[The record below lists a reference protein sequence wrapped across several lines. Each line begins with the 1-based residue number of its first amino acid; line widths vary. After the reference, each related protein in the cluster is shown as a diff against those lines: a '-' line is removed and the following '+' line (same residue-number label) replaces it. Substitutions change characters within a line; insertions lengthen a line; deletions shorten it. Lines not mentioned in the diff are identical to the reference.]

1 MLNQEITEH
10 TCNILYDNKETKETL
25 ESILKSLVELGLTQ
39 NEAKVYI
46 YLAKSGPKKA
56 IEIAKAL
63 RMPRTEIYHLL
74 AKLQSKGLIML
85 TLQHPIKYVSKPF
98 NETIQ
103 ILLSSIDEKVKSFR
117 KMQDYLLEQWEELPD
132 IAYDDSGT
140 NTKIQILEGKT
151 SVYAKATEMC
161 KSAKTKLIIVLDE
174 KELLRLYHNDALD
187 SIPTDTNILTNLR
200 IHNMLDGFNGIII
213 KERLECPLFI
223 IKDYEELLLFLEKN
237 NKNEPVALWTNCKT
251 LVDSL
256 ALLFNKLLERT

>member
-1 MLNQEITEH
+1 MSNQEITEY
-10 TCNILYDNKETKETL
+10 TYNILYDNEETKETV
-25 ESILKSLVELGLTQ
+25 ESIIKSLVELGLTQ
-39 NEAKVYI
+39 NEAKVYV

-74 AKLQSKGLIML
+74 SRLQSKGLVML

-117 KMQDYLLEQWEELPD
+117 KRQDYLLEQWEELPN
-132 IAYDDSGT
+132 IAYDDSET
-140 NTKIQILEGKT
+140 DAKIQVLEGKT

-161 KSAKTKLIIVLDE
+161 KNAKTKLIIVLDE

-187 SIPTDTNILTNLR
+187 SITTDTNILTNLR
-200 IHNMLDGFNGIII
+200 IPSILDGFKGIII

-237 NKNEPVALWTNCKT
+237 NENEPVALWTDCKT

-256 ALLFNKLLERT
+256 ALLFNKISERT